1 MQGGGM
7 KSVLVIDDNRDVRTV
22 VHDTLVHL
30 SGYSVR
36 QAKDGREG
44 VQMVIAR
51 RPDLILC
58 DVNMPG
64 LDGYHTL
71 EAIRACPGT
80 ASIPFILM
88 TGAMDAKDF
97 RRGMASGADDYIMKP
112 FTPAELDAA
121 VRSRFAREEQLQA
134 DITKRVESIHR
145 EEIRRFSEELA
156 APINGMLSAVA
167 AKLHQEPPT
176 ANQAERVYYLD

>member
-1 MQGGGM
+1 MQWGGM

-64 LDGYHTL
+64 LDGFHTL
-71 EAIRACPGT
+71 EAIRTCPGT

-88 TGAMDAKDF
+88 TGEMTPDDF
-97 RRGMASGADDYIMKP
+97 RRGMASGADDYLKKP

-134 DITKRVESIHR
+134 EIARRVEALHR

-156 APINGMLSAVA
+156 APINGMLSAVS
-167 AKLHQEPPT
+167 AKLHQGPPAT
-176 ANQAERVYYLD
+176 NQADRVYYLD